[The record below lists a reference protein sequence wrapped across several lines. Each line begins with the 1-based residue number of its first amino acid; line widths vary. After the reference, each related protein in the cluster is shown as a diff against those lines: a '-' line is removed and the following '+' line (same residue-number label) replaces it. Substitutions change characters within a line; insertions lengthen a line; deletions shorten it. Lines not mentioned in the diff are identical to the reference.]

1 MMLADAEKARRRA
14 EVNKAHAVLAM
25 IDTWPIPD
33 ALDIDHPATEK
44 RADVGGTMVG
54 EFVTLEVAAVLGIS
68 DPAAS
73 ALVDDVAGL
82 RSRHPLMW
90 AAVQELKLEVWQ
102 ARKVVRTCHKLS
114 LDAVL
119 AVDRKL
125 ASGWGVLPWS
135 KISKKLPNLVAA
147 ADTALARKK
156 ARAARDERYVAIRHN
171 GDSTSWLI
179 ARLDTGAALNLQAS
193 LGRLT
198 DHLVA
203 EGATEPL
210 PLLRAQALEMLA
222 TPYLPDSQDDGNGT
236 GEAEAKRGESVG
248 SGRTGGFSSANPSP
262 RLPLADVVVHIQAED
277 LDPNTWAGKLAQVA
291 ARGGDVGPVLLPDI
305 ARLLGHFR
313 VRVIPVIDQNGD
325 PAVDA
330 YQIPDRMRMAL
341 QLREETSIFPYSS
354 QRSWS
359 CDLDHTQPFKFGTP
373 DSPRPPGQTR
383 ISNLGPLSRREHRA
397 KTAGV
402 WKVSQPAQGL
412 YVWTSRTGQRFAV
425 VNGHTHRLPDL
436 QESDRIETAA

>member
-1 MMLADAEKARRRA
+1 MEVEPIPDPIRQARHALADAEQARRRA
-14 EVNKAHAVLAM
+14 DVNKAQAVLTM
-25 IDTWPIPD
+25 IDTWSIPD
-33 ALDIDHPATEK
+33 ALDIDHPAAEK
-44 RADVGGTMVG
+44 PMNIGGIRVG

-90 AAVQELKLEVWQ
+90 SAVQELKLEVWQ
-102 ARKVVRTCHKLS
+102 ARKVVRTCHELS
-114 LDAVL
+114 VDAVL

-135 KISKKLPNLVAA
+135 KVSKKLPNLIAA
-147 ADTALARKK
+147 ADTALAREK
-156 ARAARDERYVAIRHN
+156 ARAAQDERYVSIRHN

-198 DHLVA
+198 DHLIA
-203 EGATEPL
+203 DGATEPL
-210 PLLRAQALEMLA
+210 PLLRAQALEILA
-222 TPYLPDSQDDGNGT
+222 TPYSSDGPENAG
-236 GEAEAKRGESVG
+236 
-248 SGRTGGFSSANPSP
+248 ANPSP
-262 RLPLADVVVHIQAED
+262 QLPLADVVVHIQAED
-277 LDPNTWAGKLAQVA
+277 LDPNTQAGKIAQVA

-325 PAVDA
+325 PSVDA
-330 YQIPDRMRMAL
+330 YQIPNRMRIAL
-341 QLREETSIFPYSS
+341 QLREETSVFPYSS
-354 QRSWS
+354 RRSWS
-359 CDLDHTQPFKFGTP
+359 CDLDHTDPFRSGTP

-397 KTAGV
+397 KTAGL
-402 WKVSQPAQGL
+402 WKVNQPVQGL
-412 YVWTSRTGQRFAV
+412 YVWTSPTGQRFAV

-436 QESDRIETAA
+436 QNSDRVETAA

>member
-1 MMLADAEKARRRA
+1 
-14 EVNKAHAVLAM
+14 M

-33 ALDIDHPATEK
+33 PLDVDHPATEK
-44 RADVGGTMVG
+44 SMNIGGGRVG
-54 EFVTLEVAAVLGIS
+54 EFVTLEVAAVLGVS

-102 ARKVVRTCHKLS
+102 ARRVVRTCRELS
-114 LDAVL
+114 VDAIL

-135 KISKKLPNLVAA
+135 KVSKKLPNLIAA
-147 ADTALARKK
+147 ADTALAREK
-156 ARAARDERYVAIRHN
+156 ARAARDERYVSIRHN

-203 EGATEPL
+203 GGAAEPL

-222 TPYLPDSQDDGNGT
+222 TPYLPDSRTSEG
-236 GEAEAKRGESVG
+236 GENVG
-248 SGRTGGFSSANPSP
+248 ANPSP
-262 RLPLADVVVHIQAED
+262 QLPLADVVVHIQAED
-277 LDPNTWAGKLAQVA
+277 LDPDTQAGKIAEVA

-325 PAVDA
+325 PSVDA
-330 YQIPDRMRMAL
+330 YQIPDRMKMAL
-341 QLREETSIFPYSS
+341 QLREETSVFPYSS
-354 QRSWS
+354 RRSWS
-359 CDLDHTQPFKFGTP
+359 CDLDHTEPFRFGRP
-373 DSPRPPGQTR
+373 GSSRPPGQTR
-383 ISNLGPLSRREHRA
+383 VSNLGPLSRREHRA

-402 WKVSQPAQGL
+402 WKVRQPVQGL
-412 YVWTSRTGQRFAV
+412 YVWTSPTGQRFAV
-425 VNGHTHRLPDL
+425 VNGHTHRLPDV
-436 QESDRIETAA
+436 QNSDRMETVA